1 MKKKLSRIALI
12 LISEF
17 AFTACGDSKE
27 AVVDDM
33 IEHMQESLE
42 ASASGDKDAIAEI
55 KEKGKKLEERAKTVG
70 IDPKDLSTMPNDLR
84 KKFEEAD
91 SKLTKK

>member
-42 ASASGDKDAIAEI
+42 AIASGDKDAIAEI